1 MAYVIAEPC
10 VDVKDLACVA
20 VCPVDCIYEFEGE
33 NQLFIHPEECI
44 DCDACRPECPVEA
57 IFVLEDIPS
66 QWQQY
71 IEINRVIFETRD
83 VSERVGVVSDAEE
96 SDSPA
101 ETAASPAAS
110 GDRAELSALLSAV
123 ASNEKTAGE
132 ALEEVLS
139 ALEKLG
145 VKLEQN
151 I

>member
-57 IFVLEDIPS
+57 IFPLEDVPS

-71 IEINRVIFETRD
+71 IELNSVIFETRSLD
-83 VSERVGVVSDAEE
+83 ERIGGGALEPTEDAQPAAVGVSAGEMD
-96 SDSPA
+96 D
-101 ETAASPAAS
+101 
-110 GDRAELSALLSAV
+110 LIALLAAV
-123 ASNEKTAGE
+123 ASKESSAE
-132 ALEEVLS
+132 DALEDVLA

-145 VKLEQN
+145 VE
-151 I
+151 IES

>member
-57 IFVLEDIPS
+57 IFPLEDVPS

-71 IEINRVIFETRD
+71 IELNSVIFETRSLD
-83 VSERVGVVSDAEE
+83 ERVGGGALEPMEDAQ
-96 SDSPA
+96 
-101 ETAASPAAS
+101 PAAAVAVS
-110 GDRAELSALLSAV
+110 AGEMGELSALLAAIASKESSA
-123 ASNEKTAGE
+123 EE
-132 ALEEVLS
+132 ALEDVLA

-145 VKLEQN
+145 VE
-151 I
+151 IEA

>member
-57 IFVLEDIPS
+57 IFPLEDVPS

-71 IEINRVIFETRD
+71 IELNSVIFDTRSLD
-83 VSERVGVVSDAEE
+83 ERIGGGASEPDEDAQPAVV
-96 SDSPA
+96 
-101 ETAASPAAS
+101 AASA
-110 GDRAELSALLSAV
+110 GEMGELSALLAAV
-123 ASNEKTAGE
+123 ASKESSAE
-132 ALEEVLS
+132 DALEEVIE

-145 VKLEQN
+145 VE
-151 I
+151 IES

>member
-57 IFVLEDIPS
+57 IFPLEDVPS

-71 IEINRVIFETRD
+71 IELNSVIFETRSVD
-83 VSERVGVVSDAEE
+83 ERVGGGALEPVEDAQ
-96 SDSPA
+96 
-101 ETAASPAAS
+101 PAAVGVS
-110 GDRAELSALLSAV
+110 AGEMDELIALLAAV
-123 ASNEKTAGE
+123 ASKESSAE
-132 ALEEVLS
+132 AALEDVLA

-145 VKLEQN
+145 VE
-151 I
+151 IES

>member
-57 IFVLEDIPS
+57 IFPLEDVPS

-71 IEINRVIFETRD
+71 IELNSVIFETRSVD
-83 VSERVGVVSDAEE
+83 KRIGGGALESVEDAQPAAVGVSAGEMD
-96 SDSPA
+96 
-101 ETAASPAAS
+101 
-110 GDRAELSALLSAV
+110 ELIALLAAV
-123 ASNEKTAGE
+123 ASKESSADA
-132 ALEEVLS
+132 ALEDVLA

-145 VKLEQN
+145 VE
-151 I
+151 IES

>member
-57 IFVLEDIPS
+57 IFPLEDVPS

-71 IEINRVIFETRD
+71 IEVNSVIFETRSLD
-83 VSERVGVVSDAEE
+83 ERIGGGAVDAGTDE
-96 SDSPA
+96 DAQPA
-101 ETAASPAAS
+101 AVAASAGEM
-110 GDRAELSALLSAV
+110 GDLSALLEAV
-123 ASNEKTAGE
+123 ASKETSADD
-132 ALEEVLS
+132 ALEEVLA

-145 VKLEQN
+145 VE
-151 I
+151 IES

>member
-57 IFVLEDIPS
+57 IFPLEDVPS

-71 IEINRVIFETRD
+71 IELNSVIFETRSLD
-83 VSERVGVVSDAEE
+83 ERVGGGALEPVEE
-96 SDSPA
+96 A
-101 ETAASPAAS
+101 QPAAVAVS
-110 GDRAELSALLSAV
+110 AGEMNALSALLAAV
-123 ASNEKTAGE
+123 ASKESSVEE
-132 ALEEVLS
+132 ALDDVLA

-145 VKLEQN
+145 VE
-151 I
+151 IES

>member
-57 IFVLEDIPS
+57 IFPLEDVPS

-71 IEINRVIFETRD
+71 IELNSVIFETRSVD
-83 VSERVGVVSDAEE
+83 ERVGGGALESVEDAQ
-96 SDSPA
+96 
-101 ETAASPAAS
+101 PAAVGVS
-110 GDRAELSALLSAV
+110 AGEMDELIALLAAV
-123 ASNEKTAGE
+123 ASKESSAE
-132 ALEEVLS
+132 AALEDVLA

-145 VKLEQN
+145 VE
-151 I
+151 IES